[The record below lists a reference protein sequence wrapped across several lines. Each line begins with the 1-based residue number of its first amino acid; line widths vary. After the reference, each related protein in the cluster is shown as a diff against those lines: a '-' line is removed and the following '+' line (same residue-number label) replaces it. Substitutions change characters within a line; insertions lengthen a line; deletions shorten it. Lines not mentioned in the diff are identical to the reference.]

1 MYDIF
6 ISYRREDGKEFARQ
20 LELKLQN
27 LGYRTFL
34 DVEELKDGVFD
45 KRITDAIESSKVFL
59 ALLTPRYFCRCADKE
74 DWVRREIMCAVES
87 NKHIVPV
94 DIDKQFNGFPQ
105 DCPQFIKEHIGQHQ
119 FTEVFT
125 GQHFTTTMNFLD
137 EHRLQPYI
145 IKVEKVQEGAI
156 IHIDADMDCQIE
168 IFGKQI
174 CTVQAGADQE
184 IRLLKGTKKI
194 KATSIDNPKDF
205 IEFKFSVPDNDSEEL
220 LEIKLLPI
228 KEAREVQE
236 KQQREEKE
244 RQNKRI
250 IEEVEQN
257 GLYDVKL
264 ISSGQDKLSI
274 AKLITQI
281 VGLNEEE
288 SLNIVQNTPSIALQ
302 NVTMRIA
309 EGVKSLLEKAG
320 AKVEVVK
327 AGSFTPTKKPQNN
340 SQTENL
346 YDITLISTGAAKLQ
360 AVKVIKE
367 ALGIGIKEAKDIIDY
382 APTNIARG
390 VTKKIADQLKK
401 QLEEIECQVYIC
413 PQETPQAKQ
422 ESEIKQQV
430 KDRIYALKVKAYK
443 YYEAKDYPNAIKYYS
458 PAADLGD
465 AESQT
470 MMGYFYHTGTGIEKN
485 VTTAVYWYK
494 LAAEQGFAVAIFNLG
509 VCYEYGNGVTK
520 NLSEAIA
527 LYRKAAEKGQANAI
541 QRLKELEK

>member
-45 KRITDAIESSKVFL
+45 KRITDAIESAKVFL

-74 DWVRREIMCAVES
+74 DWVRREIMCAVEN

-119 FTEVFT
+119 FTQVFT
-125 GQHFTTTMNFLD
+125 GQHFTTTMEYLD
-137 EHRLQPYI
+137 VNRLQPYI
-145 IKVEKVQEGAI
+145 VKVEKAQEGAI

-205 IEFKFSVPDNDSEEL
+205 IEFKFTVPDNESEEL
-220 LEIKLLPI
+220 LEIKLQPV
-228 KEAREVQE
+228 KEAREQQE
-236 KQQREEKE
+236 KEKEEKS
-244 RQNKRI
+244 KRI
-250 IEEVEQN
+250 IEDVEQN

-264 ISSGQDKLSI
+264 LSAGQDKLNI
-274 AKLITQI
+274 AKLISQI
-281 VGLNEEE
+281 AGISEEE
-288 SLNIVQNTPSIALQ
+288 SNNIAQNTPSLAVKNITKKLA
-302 NVTMRIA
+302 I
-309 EGVKSLLEKAG
+309 GVKSLLEKAG
-320 AKVEVVK
+320 ATAEVIE

-340 SQTENL
+340 TPSTPL

-367 ALGIGIKEAKDIIDY
+367 ALGIGIKEAKDITDY

-470 MMGYFYHTGTGIEKN
+470 MMGYFYHTGSGIEKN